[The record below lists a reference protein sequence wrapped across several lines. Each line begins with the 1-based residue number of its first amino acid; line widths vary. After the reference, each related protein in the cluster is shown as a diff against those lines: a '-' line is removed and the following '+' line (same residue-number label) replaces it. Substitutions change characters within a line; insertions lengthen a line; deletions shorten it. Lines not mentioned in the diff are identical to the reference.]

1 MSKPCFQSSGL
12 AASLV
17 YGVIVID
24 IVFGL
29 MMLFGYRAK
38 IAAIVLIVWSLI
50 QAFAIHGIADFLG
63 LPDAQFSTIIY
74 NWFQKDGGTLSS
86 FYKDIEV
93 VGALLMVLVFG
104 PGRLSVD
111 GRSEALV

>member
-1 MSKPCFQSSGL
+1 MFQSSGL
-12 AASLV
+12 PAAFV

-29 MMLFGYRAK
+29 MLLFGYRAK
-38 IAAIVLIVWSLI
+38 IAASVLITWSLI
-50 QAFAIHGIADFLG
+50 QALAIHGIAGFLG

-93 VGALLMVLVFG
+93 AGALLMVLVFG
-104 PGRLSVD
+104 PGRISID
-111 GRSEALV
+111 GPSKASS